1 MLVEELVQG
10 DEVGDHMVQ
19 NVFLMAA
26 PFQVPHA
33 GLPDLRPDGWGK
45 SLIGVGMRCS
55 SKIRHK

>member
-1 MLVEELVQG
+1 
-10 DEVGDHMVQ
+10 MVQ